1 MNDVLQSVKTD
12 LSEPDIF
19 MAVFPGAFNI
29 FTVIHMKDFY
39 PIDADDFI
47 KLVKNTVKI
56 IGDIIPGVMG
66 VASVKA
72 DG

>member
-29 FTVIHMKDFY
+29 FTVVNMKDFY

-56 IGDIIPGVMG
+56 ISDIIPGVMG